1 MSIAMK
7 MKNKYV
13 LVKELPQE
21 TVTPGGIIIPEEKYN
36 RKAIVIT
43 APEDV
48 DVKEGDTIIKTLGK
62 GTMYT
67 FGDEE
72 LEILHENHILAV
84 IQENGTETTGT

>member
-1 MSIAMK
+1 MK
-7 MKNKYV
+7 MKNRYV

-21 TVTPGGIIIPEEKYN
+21 TVTSGGIIIPEEKYN
-36 RKAIVIT
+36 RKAIVIS
-43 APEDV
+43 ASDEV
-48 DVKEGDTIIKTLGK
+48 DVKKGDTIIKTLGK

-84 IQENGTETTGT
+84 IEENATETTST

>member
-21 TVTPGGIIIPEEKYN
+21 TVTSGGIIIPEEKYN
-36 RKAIVIT
+36 RKAIVIS
-43 APEDV
+43 ASDDI
-48 DVKEGDTIIKTLGK
+48 DVKEGDTIIKTIGK

-84 IQENGTETTGT
+84 IEENGTKTTGT

>member
-21 TVTPGGIIIPEEKYN
+21 TVTSGGIIIPEEKYN
-36 RKAIVIT
+36 RKAIVIS
-43 APEDV
+43 ASDEV
-48 DVKEGDTIIKTLGK
+48 DVKKGDTIIKTLGK

-84 IQENGTETTGT
+84 IEENATETTST

>member
-1 MSIAMK
+1 
-7 MKNKYV
+7 MKNRYV

-21 TVTPGGIIIPEEKYN
+21 TVTSGGIIIPEEKYN
-36 RKAIVIT
+36 RKAIVIS
-43 APEDV
+43 ASDEV
-48 DVKEGDTIIKTLGK
+48 DVKKGDTIIKTLGK

-84 IQENGTETTGT
+84 IEENATETTST